1 MLKSDN
7 NYTINDCDY
16 KLSFIDA
23 GMVTSISKKD
33 HKNLLLLMK
42 SVVS

>member
-7 NYTINDCDY
+7 NYTIYDCDY